1 MSPRHRDA
9 EDFFCGIPEVFVY
22 LCRMNNQEVIRRKK
36 LYYEGLESA
45 IAQPIPEESAKK
57 LDAIINDAE
66 NDEDYR
72 LVLKLWKEVIAPLDV
87 AIAFIHDNRV
97 LPQEK
102 ELVVNEETNAP
113 FMQPDEI
120 YGTLKSLI
128 LPTVG
133 EFLSVLPIS
142 SGDKKAL
149 YDFVEKGDKEG
160 FVSLLEKTRCDTT
173 PLARLCSH
181 CMDDVMAGLTMTNEE
196 RSYAIDYLVGALSQN
211 EDDENCRV
219 AAAALQPYIEAK
231 DKEETPESLEQFSED
246 YFGFLLSQL
255 TADLHYYWNYYD
267 LYTLKERNLIEPLFD
282 HPLAV
287 DLVNQIW
294 EEYKAAFDKEPFT
307 LPDDFF
313 DWQHKSNTPKE
324 FFYMDDALKKQ
335 GVDTFVAFIDWL
347 ADKGYIADDNEV
359 KALFAYRLTG
369 RCRPEG
375 EELPV
380 IEWHGRNG
388 KSYELIYLV
397 RFLSDRG
404 DYRKMRRF
412 FTGPEWVKDRDS
424 SYANS
429 ADSEFR
435 RKMAEFY
442 PSICELK
449 K

>member
-1 MSPRHRDA
+1 
-9 EDFFCGIPEVFVY
+9 
-22 LCRMNNQEVIRRKK
+22 MNGKETIRKNK
-36 LYYEGLESA
+36 LYYEGLERA
-45 IAQPIPEESAKK
+45 IAQPIPEASAKE
-57 LDAIINDAE
+57 LDAIISDTE
-66 NDEDYR
+66 NDKDYR
-72 LVLKLWKEVIAPLDV
+72 LVLKLWKDVIAPLDV

-102 ELVVNEETNAP
+102 DLVVNEKTSAP
-113 FMQPDEI
+113 FMLPDEI
-120 YGTLKSLI
+120 YDILESLI

-133 EFLSVLPIS
+133 EFLSVLPIDS
-142 SGDKKAL
+142 NDKKAL
-149 YDFVEKGDKEG
+149 YDLVEKGNKEG
-160 FVSLLEKTRCDTT
+160 FVSLLEKTSCDTT

-181 CMDDVMAGLTMTNEE
+181 CMDDVMAGLTMTDEE
-196 RSYAIDYLVGALSQN
+196 RSYALDHLVGALSRN

-219 AAAALQPYIEAK
+219 AAAAMQPYIKAK
-231 DKEETPESLEQFSED
+231 DKNEPPESIEQFSED
-246 YFGFLLSQL
+246 YFDLLMSQL
-255 TADLHYYWNYYD
+255 TAYLHYYWNYYD
-267 LYTLKERNLIEPLFD
+267 LYTLKERNLIEPLFE

-294 EEYKAAFDKEPFT
+294 EEYKAALEKEPFA

-324 FFYMDDALKKQ
+324 FFYMDNKLKKK
-335 GVDTFVAFIDWL
+335 GVDVLVAFIDWL

-375 EELPV
+375 EALPV
-380 IEWHGRNG
+380 IEWRGKNG

-397 RFLSDRG
+397 RYLSDRA
-404 DYRKMRRF
+404 DYKKMRRF
-412 FTGPEWVKDRDS
+412 FTSPEWVKDRDS

-435 RKMAEFY
+435 KQMSEFF
-442 PSICELK
+442 PEFCK
-449 K
+449 FVV

>member
-1 MSPRHRDA
+1 MMPRA
-9 EDFFCGIPEVFVY
+9 FFVAYPKFFAY
-22 LCRMNNQEVIRRKK
+22 LCRMNNQEAIRRNK
-36 LYYEGLESA
+36 LYYEGLERA
-45 IAQPIPEESAKK
+45 IAQPIPEVSAKK
-57 LDAIINDAE
+57 LDAIINDTE
-66 NDEDYR
+66 NDKDYR
-72 LVLKLWKEVIAPLDV
+72 LVLKLWKEVVAPLDV

-102 ELVVNEETNAP
+102 ELVVSEETNAP
-113 FMQPDEI
+113 FMQLDEI

-133 EFLSVLPIS
+133 EFLSVLPIG

-149 YDFVEKGDKEG
+149 YDFIEKGDKEG

-181 CMDDVMAGLTMTNEE
+181 CMDDVMAGLTMTDEE
-196 RSYAIDYLVGALSQN
+196 RSHAFDYLVGALSEN

-231 DKEETPESLEQFSED
+231 DKEGPPESLEQFCED
-246 YFGFLLSQL
+246 YFDLLISQL

-294 EEYKAAFDKEPFT
+294 EEYKVALDKEPFT

-313 DWQHKSNTPKE
+313 DWQYKSNTPKE
-324 FFYMDDALKKQ
+324 FFYMDDAIKKK
-335 GVDTFVAFIDWL
+335 GVETLIAFINWL
-347 ADKGYIADDNEV
+347 AEKGYIADDNEV
-359 KALFAYRLTG
+359 KTLFAYRLTG

-380 IEWHGRNG
+380 IEWRGKNG

-397 RFLSDRG
+397 RYLSDRA
-404 DYRKMRRF
+404 DYKKMRRF
-412 FTGPEWVKDRDS
+412 FIGPEWVKDRDS

-435 RKMAEFY
+435 KQMSEFY
-442 PSICELK
+442 PEACEFK

>member
-1 MSPRHRDA
+1 
-9 EDFFCGIPEVFVY
+9 
-22 LCRMNNQEVIRRKK
+22 MNNQEAIRRNK
-36 LYYEGLESA
+36 LYYEGLERS
-45 IAQPIPEESAKK
+45 IAQPIPESSAKK
-57 LDAIINDAE
+57 LEAIINDTE
-66 NDEDYR
+66 NDNDYR
-72 LVLKLWKEVIAPLDV
+72 LVLKLWKEVVAPLDV

-149 YDFVEKGDKEG
+149 YDLVEKGDKEG
-160 FVSLLEKTRCDTT
+160 FVSLLEKTRCDIT

-181 CMDDVMAGLTMTNEE
+181 CMDDVMAGLTMTDEE
-196 RSYAIDYLVGALSQN
+196 RSYALDHLVGALSQN

-231 DKEETPESLEQFSED
+231 DKEETIESIEQFSED
-246 YFGFLLSQL
+246 YFSLLLSQL
-255 TADLHYYWNYYD
+255 TADLHYFWNYYD
-267 LYTLKERNLIEPLFD
+267 LYTLKERNLIEPLFG

-294 EEYKAAFDKEPFT
+294 EEYKAALDKEPFT

-313 DWQHKSNTPKE
+313 DWHHKANTPKE
-324 FFYMDDALKKQ
+324 YFYMDDAFKKK
-335 GVDTFVAFIDWL
+335 GVEAFVAFINWL
-347 ADKGYIADDNEV
+347 ADKGYIEDDNEV

-369 RCRPEG
+369 RCRPKG
-375 EELPV
+375 KELPT
-380 IEWHGRNG
+380 IEWRG
-388 KSYELIYLV
+388 KNNKPYELIYIIKS
-397 RFLSDRG
+397 FSDWA
-404 DYRKMRRF
+404 DYKKMRRF
-412 FTGPEWVKDRDS
+412 FTGTEWAKDSDG
-424 SYANS
+424 SYAKS
-429 ADSEFR
+429 ASRHFQR
-435 RKMAEFY
+435 QLAKFY
-442 PSICELK
+442 PEACKILI
-449 K
+449 

>member
-1 MSPRHRDA
+1 
-9 EDFFCGIPEVFVY
+9 
-22 LCRMNNQEVIRRKK
+22 MNNQGAIRRNK
-36 LYYEGLESA
+36 LYYEVLERS
-45 IAQPIPEESAKK
+45 IAQPIPESSAKK
-57 LDAIINDAE
+57 LEAIINDTE
-66 NDEDYR
+66 NDKDYR
-72 LVLKLWKEVIAPLDV
+72 LVLKLWKEVVAPLDV

-149 YDFVEKGDKEG
+149 YDLVEKGDKEG
-160 FVSLLEKTRCDTT
+160 FVSLLEKARCDIT

-181 CMDDVMAGLTMTNEE
+181 CMDDVMAGLTMTDEE
-196 RSYAIDYLVGALSQN
+196 RSCALDHLVGALSQN

-231 DKEETPESLEQFSED
+231 DKEETIESIEQFSED
-246 YFGFLLSQL
+246 YFGLLLSQL
-255 TADLHYYWNYYD
+255 TADLHYFWNYYD
-267 LYTLKERNLIEPLFD
+267 LYTLKERNLIEPLFG

-294 EEYKAAFDKEPFT
+294 EEYKAALDKEPFT

-313 DWQHKSNTPKE
+313 DWHHKANTPKE
-324 FFYMDDALKKQ
+324 YFYMDDAFKKK
-335 GVDTFVAFIDWL
+335 GVEAFVAFINWL
-347 ADKGYIADDNEV
+347 ADKGYIEDDNEV

-369 RCRPEG
+369 RCRPKG
-375 EELPV
+375 KELPT
-380 IEWHGRNG
+380 IEWRG
-388 KSYELIYLV
+388 KNNKPYELIYIIKS
-397 RFLSDRG
+397 FSDWA
-404 DYRKMRRF
+404 DYKKMRRF
-412 FTGPEWVKDRDS
+412 FTGPEWAKDSDG
-424 SYANS
+424 SYAKS
-429 ADSEFR
+429 ASRHFQR
-435 RKMAEFY
+435 QLAKFY
-442 PSICELK
+442 PEACKVLI
-449 K
+449 

>member
-1 MSPRHRDA
+1 
-9 EDFFCGIPEVFVY
+9 
-22 LCRMNNQEVIRRKK
+22 MNGKETIWKNK
-36 LYYEGLESA
+36 LYYEGLERA
-45 IAQPIPEESAKK
+45 IAQPIPEASAKE
-57 LDAIINDAE
+57 LDAIISDTE
-66 NDEDYR
+66 NDKDYR

-102 ELVVNEETNAP
+102 DLVVNEKTSAP
-113 FMQPDEI
+113 FMLPDEI
-120 YGTLKSLI
+120 YDILKSLI
-128 LPTVG
+128 LSTVG
-133 EFLSVLPIS
+133 EFLSVLPIDS
-142 SGDKKAL
+142 NDKKAL
-149 YDFVEKGDKEG
+149 YDLVEKGDKEG
-160 FVSLLEKTRCDTT
+160 FVSLLEKTSCDTT

-181 CMDDVMAGLTMTNEE
+181 CMDDVMAGLTMTDEE
-196 RSYAIDYLVGALSQN
+196 RSYALDHLVGALSRN

-219 AAAALQPYIEAK
+219 AAAAMQPYIEAK
-231 DKEETPESLEQFSED
+231 DKNEPPESIDQFSED
-246 YFGFLLSQL
+246 YFDLLMSQL

-267 LYTLKERNLIEPLFD
+267 LYTLKERNLIEPLFE

-294 EEYKAAFDKEPFT
+294 EEYKAALEKEPFA

-313 DWQHKSNTPKE
+313 DWQHKSDTPKE
-324 FFYMDDALKKQ
+324 FFYMDNKLKKK
-335 GVDTFVAFIDWL
+335 GVDVLVAFIDWL

-375 EELPV
+375 DELPV
-380 IEWHGRNG
+380 IEWHGKNG

-397 RFLSDRG
+397 RYLSDRA
-404 DYRKMRRF
+404 DYKKMRRF

-435 RKMAEFY
+435 RKMEEFY
-442 PSICELK
+442 PEV
-449 K
+449 

>member
-1 MSPRHRDA
+1 
-9 EDFFCGIPEVFVY
+9 
-22 LCRMNNQEVIRRKK
+22 MNNEEAIRRKK
-36 LYYEGLESA
+36 LYYEGLERV
-45 IAQPIPEESAKK
+45 IAQPIPEASAKEIE
-57 LDAIINDAE
+57 DIINDLDDNE
-66 NDEDYR
+66 EGQ
-72 LVLKLWKEVIAPLDV
+72 LTLLLWKEVMAPLDV
-87 AIAFIHDNRV
+87 AIAFIYNNRV
-97 LPQEK
+97 LPQYK
-102 ELVVNEETNAP
+102 EHLIHDENEMP
-113 FMQPDEI
+113 FMRSEEI
-120 YGTLKSLI
+120 YATLRTLL

-142 SGDKKAL
+142 SGQRDEL
-149 YDFVEKGDKEG
+149 FRLVENDDKEG
-160 FVSLLEKTRCDTT
+160 FVSRLEKTQCDTM

-181 CMDDVMAGLTMTNEE
+181 CMDDVMAGLTMTDEE
-196 RSYAIDYLVGALSQN
+196 RALSLDHIVGHFYDDADNEKCRQAAAGLQPFVEDVHEEDTPESQEQFYSEFFDYLV
-211 EDDENCRV
+211 
-219 AAAALQPYIEAK
+219 
-231 DKEETPESLEQFSED
+231 
-246 YFGFLLSQL
+246 SQL

-267 LYTLKERNLIEPLFD
+267 LFTLKERNLIEPLFD

-294 EEYKAAFDKEPFT
+294 EEYKAALDKEPFA

-324 FFYMDDALKKQ
+324 YFYMDDVLKKK

-347 ADKGYIADDNEV
+347 AEKGYIADDNEV

-369 RCRPEG
+369 RCRPER
-375 EELPV
+375 EELPM
-380 IEWHGRNG
+380 IEWHGKNG

-412 FTGPEWVKDRDS
+412 FIGPEWVKDRDS

-435 RKMAEFY
+435 IKMSEFY
-442 PSICELK
+442 PEACEFK

>member
-1 MSPRHRDA
+1 
-9 EDFFCGIPEVFVY
+9 
-22 LCRMNNQEVIRRKK
+22 MNNQEVIRRNK

-57 LDAIINDAE
+57 LDAIINDTE
-66 NDEDYR
+66 NDKDYR
-72 LVLKLWKEVIAPLDV
+72 LVLKLWKEVVAPLDV

-149 YDFVEKGDKEG
+149 YDLVEKGNKEG

-181 CMDDVMAGLTMTNEE
+181 CMDDVMAGLTMTDEE
-196 RSYAIDYLVGALSQN
+196 RSYALDHLVGALSQN

-231 DKEETPESLEQFSED
+231 DKEEPPESLEQFSED
-246 YFGFLLSQL
+246 YFGLLLSQL

-282 HPLAV
+282 HPLAM

-294 EEYKAAFDKEPFT
+294 EEYKAALDKEPFT

-313 DWQHKSNTPKE
+313 EWQHKSNTPKE

-335 GVDTFVAFIDWL
+335 GVDTLVAFIDWL
-347 ADKGYIADDNEV
+347 ADKGYIADDSEV

-412 FTGPEWVKDRDS
+412 FTGPEWVKDCDS

-429 ADSEFR
+429 ADPEFR
-435 RKMAEFY
+435 KQMSEFY
-442 PSICELK
+442 PEVCK
-449 K
+449 FVV

>member
-1 MSPRHRDA
+1 MPRTL
-9 EDFFCGIPEVFVY
+9 FCGLPEVFPY
-22 LCRMNNQEVIRRKK
+22 LCSMNNQEAIRRNK
-36 LYYEGLESA
+36 LYYEGLERA
-45 IAQPIPEESAKK
+45 IAQPIPEASAKK
-57 LDAIINDAE
+57 LDAIINDTE
-66 NDEDYR
+66 NDKDYR

-113 FMQPDEI
+113 FMQLDEI

-133 EFLSVLPIS
+133 EFLSVLPIG

-149 YDFVEKGDKEG
+149 YDLVEKGDKEG

-181 CMDDVMAGLTMTNEE
+181 CMDDVMAGLTMTDEE
-196 RSYAIDYLVGALSQN
+196 RSHIFDYLVGAISQN
-211 EDDENCRV
+211 EDDEQCRV
-219 AAAALQPYIEAK
+219 AAVALQPYIEAK
-231 DKEETPESLEQFSED
+231 TKKGDAPESLEQFCED
-246 YFGFLLSQL
+246 YFAFLVSQL
-255 TADLHYYWNYYD
+255 TADLHYYWNYYE

-294 EEYKAAFDKEPFT
+294 EEYKVALDKEPFT
-307 LPDDFF
+307 LQEDFF
-313 DWQHKSNTPKE
+313 DWQHKSNAPKE
-324 FFYMDDALKKQ
+324 FFYMEDTLKKR
-335 GVDTFVAFIDWL
+335 GVETLVALIDWL
-347 ADKGYIADDNEV
+347 AEKGYIADDNEV

-380 IEWHGRNG
+380 IEWHGKNG

-442 PSICELK
+442 PGVCELK